1 MPTSRTALPLSSQAC
16 GGGHLTVERMLSEVA
31 GVVTVSVNPM
41 SEMAYAE
48 YDPTLTD
55 PAVLFAVLRRS
66 GFAPADR
73 EAVRRERPSVSS
85 IGPLS
90 LPGRGWIS

>member
-31 GVVTVSVNPM
+31 GVVTVSVNPV
-41 SEMAYAE
+41 SEMADAE

-55 PAVLFAVLRRS
+55 PDVLFAVLRAPDSRRRIVRLCAGS
-66 GFAPADR
+66 G
-73 EAVRRERPSVSS
+73 RR
-85 IGPLS
+85 
-90 LPGRGWIS
+90 